1 MYMYEAGA
9 HQQQRHRPLPD
20 TFRPALP
27 PGLQHLA
34 RRFMPED
41 LRARLQH
48 FSYLEASQDDL
59 VPSENMPELPEMVR
73 HESIEISVTHRQP
86 TELICV
92 QHHTDADSVLWFGER
107 AARTS
112 TPVVSILTLHARG
125 VCLPLGEQLPLAGV
139 PGAEAHGR

>member
-92 QHHTDADSVLWFGER
+92 QHHTDAPTACFGLANALLELPHPLSQFSHSMR
-107 AARTS
+107 AAS
-112 TPVVSILTLHARG
+112 
-125 VCLPLGEQLPLAGV
+125 VC
-139 PGAEAHGR
+139 R